1 MHAAKLSLMFAI
13 AAGCNFVPAASEAP
27 DAATGSG
34 STDGA
39 TATGITCSGKSAV
52 AKRDDLWVMT
62 SGGLIRSIAV
72 HVPPSYDPTK
82 GMPLVLDIHGFTS
95 DAVQEQ
101 LLSRMPE
108 KADAEGFITM
118 QPFGL
123 GLPRSFNAGVCCGVA
138 AATHVD
144 DVAFIRALID
154 KAADELCIDPARIY
168 ATGMSNGGFLSHRL
182 GCELSDRI
190 AAIAPVAGTLGIS
203 SCHPTR
209 PMPVMAFNG
218 TSDTLVPYEGNAS
231 IGFMSVPDAFEG
243 WASRNGCVGASV
255 ETYAQGD
262 ATCRSYN
269 DCDGGSEVTL
279 CTIDGGGHTWPGG
292 IPIPP
297 FGKTSGDIS
306 ATDAMW
312 AFFQAHSLADN

>member
-1 MHAAKLSLMFAI
+1 MTRLALLVALV
-13 AAGCNFVPAASEAP
+13 GCNFVPAGIDEP
-27 DAATGSG
+27 DAAVTPTSG
-34 STDGA
+34 DAPAASQ
-39 TATGITCSGKSAV
+39 ITCAGKAAV
-52 AKRDDLWVMT
+52 ARRDDLWVMT
-62 SGGLIRSIAV
+62 SGGLLRSVAV
-72 HVPPSYDPTK
+72 HVPASYDPTR

-101 LLSRMPE
+101 LLSGMPA

-144 DVAFIRALID
+144 DVAFISALID
-154 KAADELCIDPARIY
+154 KASEELCIDPARIY

-218 TSDTLVPYEGNAS
+218 TSDPLVPYEGSTAL
-231 IGFMSVPDAFEG
+231 GFIAVPDAFAG
-243 WASRNGCVGASV
+243 WAARDGCVGSPTVTFAH
-255 ETYAQGD
+255 GD
-262 ATCRSYN
+262 ATCRTYD
-269 DCDGGSEVTL
+269 DCDGGAEVTL

-292 IPIPP
+292 IPIPA

-312 AFFQAHSLADN
+312 AFFKAHSLADN